1 MDSREAPRL
10 GLHVYEG
17 VKERLL
23 GGEWPAGRLIQVETL
38 RRDFGTSKQPI
49 MEAMRRLASDGLI
62 EIIPQVGCRVPVYSR
77 TEIED
82 FFTVFASVEAE
93 TVAAATVRRTPDQ
106 LRSLKAI
113 NARMERLASV
123 ADVSERAR
131 RYRSINREF
140 HAVILEMA
148 HSSVFSR
155 TSRQM
160 WDMSD
165 LLINGSALD
174 SPIADEVDERH
185 DEHESIID
193 AVRDSDPDGAR
204 SCMRGHILRNI
215 AMLERSAS
223 TSTP

>member
-23 GGEWPAGRLIQVETL
+23 GGEWPAGQLIQVETL

-106 LRSLKAI
+106 LRALRAI
-113 NARMERLASV
+113 NARMELVSV
-123 ADVSERAR
+123 VDVSERAR
-131 RYRSINREF
+131 RYRLINREF

-165 LLINGSALD
+165 LLINGAALD

-185 DEHESIID
+185 DEHESIIG
-193 AVRDSDPDGAR
+193 AVRDSDPDSAR
-204 SCMRGHILRNI
+204 SYMRGHILRNI

-223 TSTP
+223 ASTP